1 MMMGHEQIPAAESLT
16 VEFKSDRKRLPDRDL
31 ILAAVCLA
39 NTDGGVIYL
48 GVEDDGTP
56 TGLHDDHRDIS
67 GLTAMIAN
75 RTIPPLSVRATLV
88 AHGALRLARIE
99 VPRSTRLVATSDGT
113 LQRRRLMADGKPE
126 CVPFLPHEFA
136 ARESDLRLSDYSASI
151 IAGAETDALDPA
163 ERHRLRQAIERY
175 RGDKTL
181 LGLDDAELDGALG
194 LVRTTEGRARPTLT
208 GLLLIGRETALR
220 EHVPT
225 HEAAF
230 QVLDGTD
237 VRVNDFYRWPLVRLF
252 ERIEEQFLARVSEQE
267 VQAGLFRV
275 PVPNVEP
282 RAFREALV
290 NALTHR
296 DYSRLGAVH
305 VRWQTDRLSLSSP
318 GGFVEGVTLDNLL
331 VVEPRPRNPLL
342 ADAFKR
348 IGVAERTGRGVD
360 LIFQGLLRY
369 GRPAPSYARSDRSSV
384 IVELDCTDADLS
396 FLRLVLE
403 QEQRVGAA
411 LPVDTLL
418 ILSQLRAVRRLDGQ
432 EIGHLIQKDP
442 AAARA
447 VIERLVESGLIQA
460 HGVRKGRTYTLSAS
474 VYRDL
479 GQAAQYVRQAGFD
492 LLQQEEMIKRYVYE
506 HGSIKRADVVTLC
519 GLSPQQATRLLKRLV
534 ESELLQPRG
543 QGKGTTYNRGRKL

>member
-1 MMMGHEQIPAAESLT
+1 M
-16 VEFKSDRKRLPDRDL
+16 
-31 ILAAVCLA
+31 
-39 NTDGGVIYL
+39 
-48 GVEDDGTP
+48 
-56 TGLHDDHRDIS
+56 
-67 GLTAMIAN
+67 
-75 RTIPPLSVRATLV
+75 
-88 AHGALRLARIE
+88 
-99 VPRSTRLVATSDGT
+99 
-113 LQRRRLMADGKPE
+113 
-126 CVPFLPHEFA
+126 PFTC
-136 ARESDLRLSDYSASI
+136 
-151 IAGAETDALDPA
+151 AG
-163 ERHRLRQAIERY
+163 
-175 RGDKTL
+175 
-181 LGLDDAELDGALG
+181 
-194 LVRTTEGRARPTLT
+194 RP
-208 GLLLIGRETALR
+208 I
-220 EHVPT
+220 
-225 HEAAF
+225 
-230 QVLDGTD
+230 
-237 VRVNDFYRWPLVRLF
+237 
-252 ERIEEQFLARVSEQE
+252 
-267 VQAGLFRV
+267 
-275 PVPNVEP
+275 
-282 RAFREALV
+282 
-290 NALTHR
+290 
-296 DYSRLGAVH
+296 
-305 VRWQTDRLSLSSP
+305 RLSLSSP

>member
-1 MMMGHEQIPAAESLT
+1 MMMGEGHIPAAESLT
-16 VEFKSDRKRLPDRDL
+16 VEFKSDRKRLSDRVL
-31 ILAAVCLA
+31 ILGAVCLA

-75 RTIPPLSVRATLV
+75 RTTPPLSVRATLI
-88 AHGALRLARIE
+88 AHGSLRLARIE
-99 VPRSTRLVATSDGT
+99 VPRSTRLVASSDGT
-113 LQRRRLMADGKPE
+113 LQRRRLLADGTPE

-136 ARESDLRLSDYSASI
+136 ARESDLRLSDYSASVV
-151 IAGAETDALDPA
+151 AGAETDALDPA

-175 RGDKTL
+175 RGDKSL

-194 LVRTTEGRARPTLT
+194 LIRTTEGRARPTLT

-348 IGVAERTGRGVD
+348 IGLAERTGRGVD
-360 LIFQGLLRY
+360 LIYQGLLRY
-369 GRPAPSYARSDRSSV
+369 GRPAPSYARSDRDTV
-384 IVELDCTDADLS
+384 IVELDAADADLG
-396 FLRLVLE
+396 FLKLVLQ
-403 QEQRVGAA
+403 QEQRVGSL

-418 ILSQLRAVRRLDGQ
+418 ILSELKSARRLDSQ
-432 EIGHLIQKDP
+432 EIAKLVQKDQ
-442 AAARA
+442 AAVRS
-447 VIERLVESGLIQA
+447 ILERLVEAGLIQA
-460 HGVRKGRTYTLSAS
+460 HGIRKGRTYTLSPS
-474 VYRDL
+474 VYREL

-492 LLQQEEMIKRYVYE
+492 PLQQEQMVLSYVDQ
-506 HGSIKRADVVTLC
+506 HGRIRRQDVIELC
-519 GLSPQQATRLLKRLV
+519 RLGPDQARRLLQRLV
-534 ESELLQPRG
+534 KGGKLVLRG
-543 QGKGTTYNRGRKL
+543 QKKGSHYERP

>member
-1 MMMGHEQIPAAESLT
+1 
-16 VEFKSDRKRLPDRDL
+16 
-31 ILAAVCLA
+31 
-39 NTDGGVIYL
+39 
-48 GVEDDGTP
+48 
-56 TGLHDDHRDIS
+56 
-67 GLTAMIAN
+67 MIAN
-75 RTIPPLSVRATLV
+75 RTTPPLSVRATLIE
-88 AHGALRLARIE
+88 HGDLRLARIE

-113 LQRRRLMADGKPE
+113 LQHRRLMADGNPE

-136 ARESDLRLSDYSASI
+136 GRESDLRLSDYSASV
-151 IAGAETDALDPA
+151 IAGTELDALDPA
-163 ERHRLRQAIERY
+163 ERYRLRQAIERY

-194 LVRTTEGRARPTLT
+194 LTRNADGKKRPTLT
-208 GLLLIGRETALR
+208 GLLLIGRESALR
-220 EHVPT
+220 EHIPT

-230 QVLDGTD
+230 QVLDGTN

-305 VRWQTDRLSLSSP
+305 VRWHTDRLSLSSP
-318 GGFVEGVTLDNLL
+318 GGFVEGVSLDNLL

-348 IGVAERTGRGVD
+348 IGLAERTGRGVD
-360 LIFQGLLRY
+360 LIYQGLLRY

-384 IVELDCTDADLS
+384 IVALDCTDADLS

-432 EIGHLIQKDP
+432 EIACLIQKDS

-447 VIERLVESGLIQA
+447 VMERLVESGLIQA
-460 HGVRKGRTYTLSAS
+460 HGVRKGRTYTLSAA

-479 GQAAQYVRQAGFD
+479 GQAAQYVRQAGFNP
-492 LLQQEEMIKRYVYE
+492 LQQEEMIKRYVGE
-506 HGSIKRADVVTLC
+506 HGSIKRADVVGLC
-519 GLSPQQATRLLKRLV
+519 SLSPQQATRLLKRLV
-534 ESELLQPRG
+534 ERDILQPKG
-543 QGKGTTYNRGRKL
+543 QGKGTIYKRGRNL